1 MFGMVRRLRRDERG
15 QALVLGA
22 VCMLVV
28 AVAVMSSVSIG
39 HGVYEKMKL
48 QDAAD
53 AQAYSLAV
61 KEARAYN
68 FLAYTNR
75 AMVVHYSAMLTVM
88 SYVSHAV
95 YLDRTIGAAAKYLKV
110 LPGIGPVFAAISAMI
125 KAWVKTVE
133 ELVPTLVRVLTELN
147 VSLWISQEA
156 MLSATLYDL
165 YSDAARDKSIHL
177 TDPRAEVEPSMD
189 DNDPFRDVPLPALY
203 SDPGTLNH
211 SNGKNFLHVLDDGP
225 RSSSPWM
232 GADPTGMATRGRLL
246 NRNQN
251 RLSDA
256 DMAKYRLLMGS
267 MANAVRRNWTAQGEG
282 PVLIGRRWNLRLC
295 LIVGELR
302 VEKTADSQIKSF
314 AEQFEGNRNDQLFA
328 SDDIKMEVRPGCGL
342 GFLDWSTV
350 FELRF
355 RVAADARNGFHQE
368 YGNQKVSAHH
378 PWKGITPFVTSDT
391 SFFNPWKNHFGYPC
405 NMVVL
410 SKDMGAMRGNGGD
423 ESGKEV
429 FQLENLSRNSF
440 MRTRG
445 SGKYNSDLAQ
455 NGPYGPRT
463 TNMQEGIQESL
474 LDMTW
479 RYVGGKQDTFA
490 EEFRARTGGMMA
502 MSVGRA
508 IYHRPGQWQEEPN
521 FFNPLWTARLAPIQ
535 THWDEQHLRFL
546 IPTYRDANWLFN
558 GLTY

>member
-1 MFGMVRRLRRDERG
+1 MFTVVRRMRRDERG

-53 AQAYSLAV
+53 AQAYTLAV
-61 KEARAYN
+61 KESRAYN

-75 AMVVHYSAMLTVM
+75 AMIVHYNAMLTVM

-95 YLDRTIGAAAKYLKV
+95 YLDRTIGAAAKFLKV

-133 ELVPTLVRVLTELN
+133 KIAPTLVNVLTQLN
-147 VSLWISQEA
+147 IALWIAQEG

-165 YSDAARDKSIHL
+165 YSDAGRDKSIHV
-177 TDPRAEVEPSMD
+177 TDPRAEVEFSMAR
-189 DNDPFRDVPLPALY
+189 NASFRDVPLPALY
-203 SDPGTLNH
+203 SDIGTINH
-211 SNGKNFLHVLDDGP
+211 SNAKNFLHVLDDGP
-225 RSSSPWM
+225 RSSSPTM
-232 GADPTGMATRGRLL
+232 GPDPTGMQTRGRLL
-246 NRNQN
+246 NRNRN
-251 RLSDA
+251 RLSDP

-267 MANAVRRNWTAQGEG
+267 MANAVRRDWTATGEG
-282 PVLIGRRWNLRLC
+282 PVLVGREWSLRLC
-295 LIVGELR
+295 LVVGELR
-302 VEKTADSQIKSF
+302 VQKTADSQLKSF
-314 AEQFEGNRNDQLFA
+314 SERFEGNRNDQLFA
-328 SDDIKMEVRPGCGL
+328 ADDIKMEVRPGCGL

-350 FELRF
+350 FELHF

-378 PWKGITPFVTSDT
+378 PWQGITPFVTSDT
-391 SFFNPWKNHFGYPC
+391 SFVDPWHNHFGYPC

-410 SKDMGAMRGNGGD
+410 SKDMGAERGDGGD
-423 ESGKEV
+423 GSQKEV
-429 FQLENLSRNSF
+429 FQLDNLSRSHFLRKQGTGRFNS
-440 MRTRG
+440 G
-445 SGKYNSDLAQ
+445 IAESDGKTEL
-455 NGPYGPRT
+455 
-463 TNMQEGIQESL
+463 TNLEAGIQESV

-479 RYVGGKQDTFA
+479 KYVGGKQDVFA
-490 EEFRARTGGMMA
+490 RDFRQYSGGMMA

-508 IYHRPGQWQEEPN
+508 IYHRPGEWKEEPN
-521 FFNPLWTARLAPIQ
+521 FFNPLWTARLAPVQ
-535 THWDEQHLRFL
+535 THWDEENLGWL
-546 IPTYRDANWLFN
+546 IPSYRDAKWLFN
-558 GLTY
+558 GVTY

>member
-39 HGVYEKMKL
+39 QGVYEKIKL

-75 AMVVHYSAMLTVM
+75 AMIVHYNAMLTVM

-95 YLDRTIGAAAKYLKV
+95 YLDRTIGAAAKFLKV
-110 LPGIGPVFAAISAMI
+110 LPGIGPVFAAVSAMI
-125 KAWVKTVE
+125 KAWVKAVE
-133 ELVPTLVRVLTELN
+133 EVAPALVKVLTELN
-147 VSLWISQEA
+147 IALWIAQEA

-165 YSDAARDKSIHL
+165 YSDAARDKSIHV
-177 TDPRAEVEPSMD
+177 TDPRAEVEYSMD
-189 DNDPFRDVPLPALY
+189 RDVGFRDVPLPALY
-203 SDPGTLNH
+203 SDLGTINH
-211 SNGKNFLHVLDDGP
+211 SNAKNLLHVLDDGP
-225 RSSSPWM
+225 RSSSPTM
-232 GADPTGMATRGRLL
+232 GPDPTGMLKRGRLL
-246 NRNQN
+246 DRNRN
-251 RLSDA
+251 RLSDP

-267 MANAVRRNWTAQGEG
+267 MANAVRREWTATGQG
-282 PVLIGRRWNLRLC
+282 PVLIGRKWDLRLC

-302 VEKTADSQIKSF
+302 IKKTADSQIKSF
-314 AEQFEGNRNDQLFA
+314 SERFEGNRNDQLFA

-350 FELRF
+350 FELHF

-378 PWKGITPFVTSDT
+378 EWKGITPFVTSDT
-391 SFFNPWKNHFGYPC
+391 SFVNPWRNHFGYPC

-410 SKDMGAMRGNGGD
+410 SKDMGAERGDGGP
-423 ESGKEV
+423 GRKKEV
-429 FQLENLSRNSF
+429 FQLDNLTRGSF
-440 MRTRG
+440 LRTKG
-445 SGKYNSDLAQ
+445 SGKYNTALAEQ
-455 NGPYGPRT
+455 EGDT
-463 TNMQEGIQESL
+463 TNQEQGIQESL

-479 RYVGGKQDTFA
+479 RYVGGKTDPFA
-490 EEFRARTGGMMA
+490 KDFRQYSGGMMA

-508 IYHRPGQWQEEPN
+508 IYHRPGEWKEEPN
-521 FFNPLWTARLAPIQ
+521 FFNPVWTARLAPVQ
-535 THWDEQHLRFL
+535 THWDEKNLGWL
-546 IPTYRDANWLFN
+546 VPSYRDAKLLFN